1 MPENTVAK
9 AHRDSSLTRK
19 SKWVTPVII
28 VLVVGLFI
36 ISMVLGAKKTSGG
49 EEGFGGTDDAAAEAA
64 EKAGA
69 KKWIK
74 PIFEPNSSE
83 VESGLFALQAALG
96 AGIVGYALG
105 RMSGRTKG
113 REEAERA
120 SDLNSVDDVPQA
132 AVTSS
137 EDTSTSKS

>member
-1 MPENTVAK
+1 
-9 AHRDSSLTRK
+9 
-19 SKWVTPVII
+19 
-28 VLVVGLFI
+28 
-36 ISMVLGAKKTSGG
+36 
-49 EEGFGGTDDAAAEAA
+49 
-64 EKAGA
+64 
-69 KKWIK
+69 
-74 PIFEPNSSE
+74 
-83 VESGLFALQAALG
+83 
-96 AGIVGYALG
+96 LG

>member
-1 MPENTVAK
+1 M
-9 AHRDSSLTRK
+9 
-19 SKWVTPVII
+19 
-28 VLVVGLFI
+28 
-36 ISMVLGAKKTSGG
+36 
-49 EEGFGGTDDAAAEAA
+49 
-64 EKAGA
+64 
-69 KKWIK
+69 
-74 PIFEPNSSE
+74 
-83 VESGLFALQAALG
+83 G

-105 RMSGRTKG
+105 RMSGRAKG

>member
-1 MPENTVAK
+1 VGN
-9 AHRDSSLTRK
+9 
-19 SKWVTPVII
+19 PVII